1 MESVIGD
8 SHDPAVGGE
17 LLAAPGNDPTHP
29 EESSQKEPRWSARD
43 GFRAPPVS
51 DEAFGASGI
60 TTCKPAKSEATP
72 LRRQG

>member
-1 MESVIGD
+1 MVG
-8 SHDPAVGGE
+8 PAVGGE

-51 DEAFGASGI
+51 DEALWREWDHYLQAGEVGSDAPPSPGVN
-60 TTCKPAKSEATP
+60 AG
-72 LRRQG
+72 R